1 MTTLLLAKTPP
12 HETKAGRQA
21 LVKKKQALSDGSFP
35 IPNLSYLK
43 KALKAV
49 GRATPGKRPVLAALI
64 RKRAKVIPG
73 GLAVLKGSW
82 ADNTQS
88 AKAMAN
94 ALREA
99 LELAAT
105 APPASGNGLTGV
117 ALQVYNKLKA
127 GAGKSWPDARR
138 VQFAKNAAN
147 LAARK
152 KKPAGKA

>member
-88 AKAMAN
+88 AKAM
-94 ALREA
+94 
-99 LELAAT
+99 ELAAT